1 MSFEEFVAIRLNA
14 LLRYAT
20 VLTCDPNL
28 AEDVV
33 QEVLLRAQQR
43 WSRIGE
49 LDAPAAY
56 VKRMVTNE
64 YLSWRRRRAVR
75 EVAASKAMLD
85 AVGPAIPDRTGEYDE
100 REAMLAQIAQ
110 LPRKQRSA
118 IVLRYYE
125 NYTDAEIAA
134 VLGCGT
140 GTVRSHLSR
149 AVATLRAT
157 MTDREPRTSGIPDTS
172 TP

>member
-1 MSFEEFVAIRLNA
+1 VSLSFEEFVALRLDA

-20 VLTCDPNL
+20 VLTCDPHL

-43 WSRIGE
+43 WPRIGE
-49 LDAPAAY
+49 MDAPAAY

-64 YLSWRRRRAVR
+64 YLSWRRRRAAR
-75 EVAASKAMLD
+75 EVAASKAML
-85 AVGPAIPDRTGEYDE
+85 VGPVVPDRTAEYDE
-100 REAMLAQIAQ
+100 RDAMLSRIAQ

-125 NYTDAEIAA
+125 NCTDAEIAA
-134 VLGCGT
+134 VLGCGE

-149 AVATLRAT
+149 AVATLRAVEL
-157 MTDREPRTSGIPDTS
+157 RAS
-172 TP
+172 TVEGK

>member
-1 MSFEEFVAIRLNA
+1 VSLGFEEFVALRLDA

-20 VLTCDPNL
+20 VLTCDPHL

-43 WSRIGE
+43 WPRIGE
-49 LDAPAAY
+49 MDAPAAY

-64 YLSWRRRRAVR
+64 YLSWRRRRAAR

-85 AVGPAIPDRTGEYDE
+85 AVGPVVPDRTGEYDE
-100 REAMLAQIAQ
+100 RDAMLSRIAR

-125 NYTDAEIAA
+125 NCTDAEIAA
-134 VLGCGT
+134 VLGCGE

-149 AVATLRAT
+149 AVATLRA
-157 MTDREPRTSGIPDTS
+157 RELQRPAS
-172 TP
+172 TVEGK